1 MSAEQLPGT
10 ACPFCGSRRAAPFF
24 SHDDA
29 RADSRRYV
37 CNDCASTWS
46 VDGAQLDLFA
56 TGPASAPAER
66 AEDLDL

>member
-1 MSAEQLPGT
+1 MSAQQLPG
-10 ACPFCGSRRAAPFF
+10 AECPFCGSRHVSPWF
-24 SHDDA
+24 SHDVA
-29 RADSRRYV
+29 AAESRRYV

-56 TGPASAPAER
+56 DPDSAPAMR